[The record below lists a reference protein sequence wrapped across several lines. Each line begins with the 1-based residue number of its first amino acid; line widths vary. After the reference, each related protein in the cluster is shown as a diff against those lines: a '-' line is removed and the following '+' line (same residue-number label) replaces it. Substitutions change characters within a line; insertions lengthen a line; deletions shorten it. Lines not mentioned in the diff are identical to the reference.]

1 MLLVS
6 ELIKELHDILE
17 EHGDIDIRII
27 NSEGEAE
34 QIEDI
39 GLFEDFHPV
48 NKEIYV
54 YLSS

>member
-6 ELIKELHDILE
+6 ELIKELQDILE

-27 NSEGEAE
+27 NDKGEAE
-34 QIEDI
+34 QIEDV
-39 GLFEDFHPV
+39 GYFEDSHPI
-48 NKEIYV
+48 NKESYV